1 MSNYIEYKDRIAF
14 HPGYYIKEII
24 EELGLSQDDFAKR
37 LGTTPKTL
45 SVIING
51 GQRLSPDIANK
62 LSKMLG
68 TSIEYWLNLQAI
80 FDAAVAEMKADEEL
94 EHERSILK
102 TLGYS
107 YFRNHFGLPNLP
119 RQIDEQVA
127 QVRRFLQVG
136 SLTVLEKTDLAVS
149 FRSTPVEKDISTV
162 VKSNAMLQIA
172 INEALEVD
180 APKYNKARFEQ
191 AVQFALTQTSNHK
204 RFYDVVREEFR
215 KAGVIFVILPNLS
228 GSKTNG
234 ATKRVNEHVM
244 LMVNDRRLSADSFW
258 FTLFHEIGHIMA
270 NDFGVSAEGDSGA
283 KEEAADA
290 YARDALIDPAAY
302 ADFVARNVFTPS
314 AIRRFAREINRDPGI
329 VVGRLQKDEHVSY
342 RNSALNEMK
351 KRYKVMVG

>member
-1 MSNYIEYKDRIAF
+1 MSNYIEYKDRITF

-51 GQRLSPDIANK
+51 GQRLSSDIAYK

-68 TSIEYWLNLQAI
+68 TSVEYWLNLQSI
-80 FDAAVAEMKADEEL
+80 FDAAVTEMKAGEEL
-94 EHERSILK
+94 EHERAILK

-107 YFRNHFGLPNLP
+107 YFRDYFGLPNLP

-127 QVRRFLQVG
+127 QVRQFLQVG

-149 FRSTPVEKDISTV
+149 FRSVPIEKEASTV

-172 INEALEVD
+172 VNEALETD

-191 AVQFALTQTSNHK
+191 AVQSALVQTSNHDG
-204 RFYDVVREEFR
+204 FFEILREEFR
-215 KAGVIFVILPNLS
+215 HAGVIFVILPNLS

-234 ATKRVNEHVM
+234 ATKRVNERVM

-258 FTLFHEIGHIMA
+258 FTLFHEIGHIMT

-283 KEEAADA
+283 KEELADA
-290 YARDALIDPAAY
+290 YARDMLVDPKAY
-302 ADFVARNVFTPS
+302 AAFVERDVFTPS
-314 AIRRFAREINRDPGI
+314 AVCSFAKAIERDPGI
-329 VVGRLQKDEHVSY
+329 VVGRLQKDELVPY
-342 RNSALNEMK
+342 TDRALNKMK
-351 KRYKVMVG
+351 KRYRVVVS